1 MAGKRGIVL
10 AAAGILLVAALVLAY
25 YSLFVWPHDARVV
38 DPAPSGLPPGSIV
51 YEGGYVVMP
60 ASEANLTPEQMAQA
74 DTGGADRAV
83 SFWELPLWIQL
94 YALPG
99 LIVGVIAAAAA
110 GVFVVRRSRKIDNA
124 NKLGAYTYI
133 TDNPGCTAPEV
144 ARGRGLN
151 IGTAR
156 YHIQRLQNEGRI
168 VLQKI
173 GKYTRIF
180 VNSHTYNDREKLIA
194 SHLRSDSSRKILGAI
209 MDTPGISN
217 QKLSDMLGMEKS
229 LVFRYMQKLLDDGI
243 VTCEWEG
250 KNKLY
255 YISQG
260 AKEPLIRL
268 MPRNYQCPGLMKE

>member
-1 MAGKRGIVL
+1 MADKRGIVL

-25 YSLFVWPHDARVV
+25 YSLFVWPHDARVA

-51 YEGGYVVMP
+51 YENGYIVMP
-60 ASEANLTPEQMAQA
+60 AGNLTPEQMAGA
-74 DTGGADRAV
+74 DTGGADGTV
-83 SFWELPLWIQL
+83 SFWELPPWIQL

-99 LIVGVIAAAAA
+99 LIVGILAAAAA
-110 GVFVVRRSRKIDNA
+110 GVFVVRRARKTDNA
-124 NKLGAYTYI
+124 NKRGAYNYI

-144 ARGRGLN
+144 ARGSDLN

-156 YHIQRLQNEGRI
+156 YHIQRLRDEGRI

-180 VNSHTYNDREKLIA
+180 VNSHTYDDREKLIA
-194 SHLRSDSSRKILGAI
+194 SHLRSDSSRRILGAL

-243 VTCEWEG
+243 VTFEWEG

-255 YISQG
+255 YICQG
-260 AKEPLIRL
+260 AKEPLIKL

>member
-10 AAAGILLVAALVLAY
+10 AAAGIVLVAVLVLAY
-25 YSLFVWPHDARVV
+25 YSLFVWPHDARVI
-38 DPAPSGLPPGSIV
+38 DPSPSGLPPGSIV

-60 ASEANLTPEQMAQA
+60 AANLTPEQMAGA
-74 DTGGADRAV
+74 DTGGADSTV

-99 LIVGVIAAAAA
+99 LIIGVIATAAA
-110 GVFVVRRSRKIDNA
+110 GFFVIRRARKTDNA
-124 NKLGAYTYI
+124 NKLGVYTYI
-133 TDNPGCTAPEV
+133 TDNPGCTAPEL
-144 ARGRGLN
+144 ARGRDLN
-151 IGTAR
+151 IGTVR
-156 YHIQRLQNEGRI
+156 YYIQRLHDEGRI
-168 VLQKI
+168 VLMKI

-180 VNSHTYNDREKLIA
+180 VNSHTYDDREKLIA
-194 SHLRSDSSRKILGAI
+194 SHLRSDSSRQILSAL

-229 LVFRYMQKLLDDGI
+229 LVYRYMQKLLDDGI
-243 VTCEWEG
+243 VTFEWEG

-260 AKEPLIRL
+260 AKEPLIKL